1 MKISGII
8 LLALIVTTV
17 PSYASNES
25 VRTQG
30 LVAASV
36 LLVAGGTIVLCRR
49 SYSKFD
55 KIFEIIGGTALIAL
69 GVAGIVLSG
78 EISKEIE
85 HLYYK

>member
-1 MKISGII
+1 MNISGII
-8 LLALIVTTV
+8 LAVLIATTV
-17 PSYASNES
+17 PAYASNES
-25 VRTQG
+25 LRTQG

-55 KIFEIIGGTALIAL
+55 KIFEVIGGAILIAA

-78 EISKEIE
+78 EISQKIE
-85 HLYYK
+85 QLYYK